1 MADIRLMTLDP
12 GHFHA
17 ALVQKETLVGVSP
30 AVHIYAP
37 LGFDLYEH
45 LKRIAGFN
53 NRKDNPTH
61 WDLEIHATA
70 DPLARMLREKPGN
83 VVVIAGRNQGKI
95 DRIKTCVENGLNAL
109 VDKPWVITAAD
120 FPKLEATLN
129 TAEAKKLVAYDIA
142 ATGDEN
148 EHVWYDLPGVGKVA
162 DQVAARLGE
171 LQPASKQ
178 AFTDNAA
185 AFKAKVDELEKRLG
199 ELGAAHPGTKVVVTE
214 PVAHY
219 LLKSAKLTDATPKAF
234 SDAVEND
241 TDVPAGAVNEYKQLI
256 ATKQVKALINNAQT
270 VTPLTQD
277 VVGQAKAAGIGVVD
291 VTETLPQGVTDYIGW
306 MTGEVDALAGALK

>member
-1 MADIRLMTLDP
+1 MSSRRTRSALAAASALSLFALAACSGGGSSGADGGGQSGGDGKIKVVASTDVWGSVAGAVGGDKVEVKSVIHDP
-12 GHFHA
+12 
-17 ALVQKETLVGVSP
+17 S
-30 AVHIYAP
+30 
-37 LGFDLYEH
+37 
-45 LKRIAGFN
+45 
-53 NRKDNPTH
+53 
-61 WDLEIHATA
+61 A
-70 DPLARMLREKPGN
+70 DPHSYE
-83 VVVIAGRNQGKI
+83 
-95 DRIKTCVENGLNAL
+95 T
-109 VDKPWVITAAD
+109 
-120 FPKLEATLN
+120 
-129 TAEAKKLVAYDIA
+129 TAEDALAAKDAQLLLSNGGGYDEFFGKLTDQAGDAKKLVAYDIA

-148 EHVWYDLPGVGKVA
+148 EHVWYDLPGVDKVA
-162 DQVAARLGE
+162 DQVAAQLGE

-178 AFTDNAA
+178 LFTDNAT
-185 AFKAKVDELEKRLG
+185 AFKAKVDALEKRLG
-199 ELGAAHPGTKVVVTE
+199 ELGASHPGVKVVVTE

-219 LLKSAKLTDATPKAF
+219 LLRSAKLTDATPKAF

-306 MTGEVDALAGALK
+306 MTGEVDALAKALS

>member
-1 MADIRLMTLDP
+1 MSSRRTRSALAAASALSVLALAACSGGTASDGGGQSGGADKIKVVASTDVWGSVVSAVGGDKVEVKSVIHDP
-12 GHFHA
+12 SADPHSY
-17 ALVQKETLVGVSP
+17 ET
-30 AVHIYAP
+30 
-37 LGFDLYEH
+37 
-45 LKRIAGFN
+45 
-53 NRKDNPTH
+53 
-61 WDLEIHATA
+61 TA
-70 DPLARMLREKPGN
+70 DDALAAKDAKLLLSNGGGYDEFFDKL
-83 VVVIAGRNQGKI
+83 AGQAG
-95 DRIKTCVENGLNAL
+95 D
-109 VDKPWVITAAD
+109 
-120 FPKLEATLN
+120 
-129 TAEAKKLVAYDIA
+129 AKKLVAYDIA

-162 DQVAARLGE
+162 DQVAAQLGE

-185 AFKAKVDELEKRLG
+185 AFKAKVGELEKRLG
-199 ELGAAHPGTKVVVTE
+199 DLGTTHPGAKVVVTE

-219 LLKSAKLTDATPKAF
+219 LLQSAKLTDATPKAF

-291 VTETLPQGVTDYIGW
+291 VTETLPQGVTDYIVW
-306 MTGEVDALAGALK
+306 MTGEVDELAGALK

>member
-1 MADIRLMTLDP
+1 MSSRRTRSVLAAASALSVFALAACSGESSDGGGQSGGSDKIKVVASTDVWGSVVSAVGGDKVEVKAIIHDPSADP
-12 GHFHA
+12 HSY
-17 ALVQKETLVGVSP
+17 ET
-30 AVHIYAP
+30 
-37 LGFDLYEH
+37 
-45 LKRIAGFN
+45 
-53 NRKDNPTH
+53 
-61 WDLEIHATA
+61 TA
-70 DPLARMLREKPGN
+70 DDALAAKDAKLLLSNGGGYDEFFDKLTAQ
-83 VVVIAGRNQGKI
+83 AG
-95 DRIKTCVENGLNAL
+95 D
-109 VDKPWVITAAD
+109 
-120 FPKLEATLN
+120 
-129 TAEAKKLVAYDIA
+129 AKKLVAYDIA

-148 EHVWYDLPGVGKVA
+148 EHVWYDLPGVDKVA
-162 DQVAARLGE
+162 DQVAAQLGE

-178 AFTDNAA
+178 AFTDNAT
-185 AFKAKVDELEKRLG
+185 AFKAKVDALEKRLG
-199 ELGAAHPGTKVVVTE
+199 ELGTTHPGTKVVVTE

-219 LLKSAKLTDATPKAF
+219 LLQSAKLTDATPKAF

-241 TDVPAGAVNEYKQLI
+241 TDVPAAAVNEYKQLI

>member
-1 MADIRLMTLDP
+1 MSSRRNRRTGFALAAASALSVLALAACSGGTASDGGGQPGGSDKIKVVASTDVWGSVVSAVGGDKVEVKSVIHDPSADP
-12 GHFHA
+12 HSY
-17 ALVQKETLVGVSP
+17 ET
-30 AVHIYAP
+30 
-37 LGFDLYEH
+37 
-45 LKRIAGFN
+45 
-53 NRKDNPTH
+53 
-61 WDLEIHATA
+61 TA
-70 DPLARMLREKPGN
+70 DDALAAKDAKLLLSNGGGYDEFFDKL
-83 VVVIAGRNQGKI
+83 AGQAG
-95 DRIKTCVENGLNAL
+95 D
-109 VDKPWVITAAD
+109 
-120 FPKLEATLN
+120 
-129 TAEAKKLVAYDIA
+129 AKKLVAYDIA

-162 DQVAARLGE
+162 DQVAAQLGE

-178 AFTDNAA
+178 AFTDNAT
-185 AFKAKVDELEKRLG
+185 AFKAKVGDLEKRLG

-219 LLKSAKLTDATPKAF
+219 LLQSAKLTDATPKAF
-234 SDAVEND
+234 ADAVEND

-277 VVGQAKAAGIGVVD
+277 VVGQAKAAGLGVVD

>member
-1 MADIRLMTLDP
+1 MSSRRTRSVLAAASALSVFALAACSGGTSGSDGGAQSGGSGKIKVVASTDVWGSVVSAVGGDKVEVKSIIHDPSADP
-12 GHFHA
+12 HSY
-17 ALVQKETLVGVSP
+17 ET
-30 AVHIYAP
+30 
-37 LGFDLYEH
+37 
-45 LKRIAGFN
+45 
-53 NRKDNPTH
+53 
-61 WDLEIHATA
+61 TA
-70 DPLARMLREKPGN
+70 DDALAAKGAQLLLSNGGGYDEFFGKLTEQ
-83 VVVIAGRNQGKI
+83 AG
-95 DRIKTCVENGLNAL
+95 D
-109 VDKPWVITAAD
+109 
-120 FPKLEATLN
+120 
-129 TAEAKKLVAYDIA
+129 AKKLVAYDIA

-148 EHVWYDLPGVGKVA
+148 EHVWYDLPGVDKVA
-162 DQVAARLGE
+162 DRLATQLGE

-178 AFTDNAA
+178 QFADNAT
-185 AFKAKVDELEKRLG
+185 AFKAKVDALEKRLG

-219 LLKSAKLTDATPKAF
+219 LLASAKITDATPKAF

-241 TDVPAGAVNEYKQLI
+241 TDVPADAVSTYKQLI

-306 MTGEVDALAGALK
+306 MTGEVDELSGALK